1 MACYRIAVIDDDK
14 TQIEYLT
21 SLLGEWAKQEGVLHQ
36 VEAFESAEAFLF
48 QYAADKAFDL
58 LLLDIEMGAMNGVE
72 LAKVIRRE
80 NREIQLIFITGYMEY
95 ISDGYDVEALHYLL
109 KPVNRE
115 KLFPVLERAVE
126 RLLSKRRVLMLRSGD
141 EMIRL
146 PLYEIRYVE
155 VRANYIT
162 IHAQEDHAVKKTLSE
177 LEKDLDEGFFRTGR
191 SYVVN
196 LQYIQKIT
204 KTDVFLKDG
213 TRVPLS
219 KGNYEKLNRAM
230 ITFF

>member
-14 TQIEYLT
+14 VQIEYLS

-48 QYAADKAFDL
+48 QYAVDKSFDL

-72 LAKVIRRE
+72 LAKVLRQE

-126 RLLSKRRVLMLRSGD
+126 RLLSKRRVLMFRSGD
-141 EMIRL
+141 EVIRI
-146 PLYEIRYVE
+146 PLYEICYVE

-162 IHAQEDHAVKKTLSE
+162 IHAKEDYSVKKTLSE
-177 LEKDLDEGFFRTGR
+177 LENDLDEGFFRTGR

-219 KGNYEKLNRAM
+219 KGNYDRLNQAM
-230 ITFF
+230 ITYF

>member
-1 MACYRIAVIDDDK
+1 MSCYRIAVIDDDK

-36 VEAFESAEAFLF
+36 VETFESAEAFLF
-48 QYAADKAFDL
+48 QYAADKAYDL

-72 LAKVIRRE
+72 LAKILRRE

-109 KPVNRE
+109 KPVSRE

-126 RLLSKRRVLMLRSGD
+126 RLLSKRRVLMLRNGD

-162 IHAQEDHAVKKTLSE
+162 IHAKENHAVKKTLSE
-177 LEKDLDEGFFRTGR
+177 LEKDLDKGFFRTGR

-213 TRVPLS
+213 TKVPLS
-219 KGNYEKLNRAM
+219 KGNYERLNQAM
-230 ITFF
+230 ITYF